1 MTYPTLPISVHQ
13 YIRLLRKR
21 SERDATRQCVLEGE
35 HLCDEYRLM
44 CERGAL
50 ALPFEVVIQ
59 NGSSARVEKLAGAFD
74 RLNVPVYAT
83 SEHKF
88 QQLCDAQTPQGIIAV
103 VDFPELPLETDKP
116 LLILDAVADPGN
128 VGTIIRTAEW
138 FGVRNI
144 LLGAGSA
151 DRFHPKTLRATMG
164 SVFRCAVHS
173 TPNLAKTLQEQYA
186 HYRLYGTAAG
196 AALKLE
202 EIQLPRTWGVV
213 LGSEAHGISPEVEAL
228 LHGTFRIDRASASE
242 AESLNVAVAAGVIL
256 HHCSTL

>member
-1 MTYPTLPISVHQ
+1 MTYPSLPISVHQ

-21 SERDATRQCVLEGE
+21 SERDAARQCVLEGE

-50 ALPFEVVIQ
+50 VLPFEVVIQ
-59 NGSSARVEKLAGAFD
+59 SGSSAKIEELASAFD
-74 RLNVPVYAT
+74 RMNVPVYAT

-88 QQLCDAQTPQGIIAV
+88 QQLCDAQTPQGILAV
-103 VDFPELPLETDKP
+103 IDFPELPLETDKP
-116 LLILDAVADPGN
+116 LLILDGVADPGN

-164 SVFRCAVHS
+164 SIFRCAVHS
-173 TPNLAKTLQEQYA
+173 APNLAQTLQEQYA
-186 HYRLYGTAAG
+186 HYRLYGGAAG
-196 AALKLE
+196 AAQKLE
-202 EIQLPRTWGVV
+202 EIQLSSIWGVV
-213 LGSEAHGISPEVEAL
+213 LGSEAHGISQEVEAL
-228 LHGTFRIDRASASE
+228 LHGTFRIDRARASE

-256 HHCSTL
+256 HYWSTV